1 MLARTSKAELTE
13 KVPQFKKCL
22 GVDWSLSKTKYE
34 ESVWYLFGLEIR
46 SASKVI
52 KITSS
57 GHFFGNKNSFVE
69 RNKKLPSWI
78 ENMVIFISACSSSKW
93 LSESYLFVFQIIVLK
108 KIWNLAVELK
118 AVSVHFLNIFV
129 TRKMRNTPLEI
140 HAKFHIFSNTTV
152 QKTNK
157 YDSESHFEE
166 LQANAKITMFSI
178 QEGNFLFLST
188 NEFLFARTCN
198 LHNFWC
204 RSNFEPEQVPNEIN

>member
-1 MLARTSKAELTE
+1 MFGCWLKFIKDKIWGISLVLVRARNSICIKSYQDYKFGPLFWKQELICWE
-13 KVPQFKKCL
+13 KQ
-22 GVDWSLSKTKYE
+22 
-34 ESVWYLFGLEIR
+34 
-46 SASKVI
+46 KV
-52 KITSS
+52 T
-57 GHFFGNKNSFVE
+57 F
-69 RNKKLPSWI
+69 LI